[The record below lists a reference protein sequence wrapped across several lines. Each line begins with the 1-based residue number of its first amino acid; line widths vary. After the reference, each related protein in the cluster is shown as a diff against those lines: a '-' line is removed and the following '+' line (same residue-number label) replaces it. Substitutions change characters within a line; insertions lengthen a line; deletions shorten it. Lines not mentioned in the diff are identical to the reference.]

1 MAKQVLVAI
10 PNKYKGFIDE
20 EISLVKAIYN
30 SNNCVID
37 FFFVRRPNP
46 KYYIPYDRV
55 LEIKGNIDV
64 DTIIIMDI
72 LKPRHFINLYRV
84 LRREIIDRMQLIL
97 KIFALHAGSREAQLQ
112 IELARL
118 RHELPLIKEAIRYAK
133 LGELH
138 GFLGGGR
145 YGFEKHYTMAK
156 KRMAR
161 IRREINELRN
171 IREIRRR
178 NREKLGYPHISI
190 VGYTCAG
197 KTTLFNR
204 LTKQYKPVGPEPFTT
219 LSPKASSLVYNGYK
233 VILIDTVGFIRDIPP
248 EIVEAFYATLEEVV
262 YSDLIINVIDS
273 SRRFNDIRAEIRSTR
288 EIFSHIGVHG
298 KPIVYALNKI
308 DLIDSNRIK
317 EIMEFMYGKLGIK
330 KEYIV
335 PISAYKGIN
344 INSLLDTIYSILGYN
359 EE

>member
-1 MAKQVLVAI
+1 MIRRILVAI
-10 PNKYKGFIDE
+10 PSKYRGFVE
-20 EISLVKAIYN
+20 EELSLVKTIYDS
-30 SNNCVID
+30 SNYVID
-37 FFFVRRPNP
+37 HFYVRRPNP
-46 KYYIPYDRV
+46 KYYLPYDRI
-55 LEIKGNIDV
+55 LGIKDENDIETLV
-64 DTIIIMDI
+64 VMDI
-72 LKPRHFINLYRV
+72 LKPRHYINLYRI

-97 KIFALHAGSREAQLQ
+97 KIFALHAGSKEAKLQ

-145 YGFEKHYTMAK
+145 YGFEKYYTMAK

-161 IRREINELRN
+161 IRKEINELRR

-204 LTKQYKPVGPEPFTT
+204 LTRQYKPVGPEPFTT
-219 LSPKASSLVYNGYK
+219 LSPKASSLVYDGHK
-233 VILIDTVGFIRDIPP
+233 IILIDTVGFIRDIPP
-248 EIVEAFYATLEEVV
+248 EIIEAFYATLEEVV
-262 YSDLIINVIDS
+262 YSDLIISVVDS
-273 SRRFNDIRAEIRSTR
+273 SRRLGDIRAEIRSMK

-298 KPIVYALNKI
+298 KPMVYALNKI
-308 DLIDSNRIK
+308 DLINGGRVNEIIK
-317 EIMEFMYGKLGIK
+317 FMVKELGIERK
-330 KEYIV
+330 YIV
-335 PISAYKGIN
+335 PISAYKGTN
-344 INSLLDTIYSILGYN
+344 IDKLLNTIYDILGYN
-359 EE
+359 AE

>member
-1 MAKQVLVAI
+1 MVKQVLVAI
-10 PNKYKGFIDE
+10 PNKYREFIDE
-20 EISLVKAIYN
+20 ELSLVKTIYD
-30 SNNCVID
+30 SNNYD
-37 FFFVRRPNP
+37 MEFFFVRKPNP
-46 KYYIPYDRV
+46 KYYISYDRV
-55 LEIKGNIDV
+55 MEIKGNNDAN
-64 DTIIIMDI
+64 TIIVMDI
-72 LKPRHFINLYRV
+72 LKPRHFINLYRL
-84 LRREIIDRMQLIL
+84 LRKEIIDRVQLIL

-161 IRREINELRN
+161 IRRKINELRR

-178 NREKLGYPHISI
+178 NREKLGYPHVSI

-197 KTTLFNR
+197 KTTLFNK

-219 LSPKASSLVYNGYK
+219 LSPKASSLVYNGRK
-233 VILIDTVGFIRDIPP
+233 IILIDTVGFIRDIPP
-248 EIVEAFYATLEEVV
+248 EIIEAFYATLEEVV

-273 SRRFNDIRAEIRSTR
+273 SRRFSDIRAEILSTW

-298 KPIVYALNKI
+298 KPVIYALNKI
-308 DLIDSNRIK
+308 DLIEGKRVK
-317 EIMEFMYGKLGIK
+317 EIMKFMRRDLGIEEK
-330 KEYIV
+330 YIV

-344 INSLLDTIYSILGYN
+344 MDILLNTIYNVLGYDK
-359 EE
+359 E